1 MVTGK
6 KLINQTEKSAVKQS
20 IQNEEDLHKF
30 IKEKW
35 MDKIKEQTESHMLK
49 LEDQVFDKLSEKESK
64 KMNLFKIALEF
75 SLRLSG

>member
-35 MDKIKEQTESHMLK
+35 MDKIKEQTRNSIKKKIYSSIKQMK
-49 LEDQVFDKLSEKESK
+49 YVKKFD
-64 KMNLFKIALEF
+64 
-75 SLRLSG
+75 

>member
-1 MVTGK
+1 MITGE
-6 KLINQTEKSAVKQS
+6 KLINQAEKSAAKQS

-49 LEDQVFDKLSEKESK
+49 LEDQVLINYQKKKLKD
-64 KMNLFKIALEF
+64 
-75 SLRLSG
+75 